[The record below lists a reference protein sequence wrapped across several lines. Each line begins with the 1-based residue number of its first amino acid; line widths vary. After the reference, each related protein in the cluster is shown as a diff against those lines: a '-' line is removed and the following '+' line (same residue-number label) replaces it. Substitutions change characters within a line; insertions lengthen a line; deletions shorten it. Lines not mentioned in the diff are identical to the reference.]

1 MMSVERTFMPRVY
14 LKLAWRN
21 VRRSVADYVVYFLT
35 LAFAACLLYSF
46 TASGDYLLAMD
57 LSPEQRGVYESASM
71 VMQAFS
77 VFSVVVFAFLVVYA
91 NRFILRRRSLE
102 LAMYGLLGM
111 DSMQTSR
118 VLLYEN
124 VFVGALSLAIG
135 LAAGVVLS
143 PAFGGLASFVFGVP
157 WRFGFAFS
165 ENAALWDCGCFA
177 AIMAIAMLAGMRGI
191 RKCSLL
197 QLMNAN
203 RVPEKPKGAGS
214 AAMRV
219 QAVLAFA
226 AVVFVWGLCVL
237 QPITFVVYI
246 LPLGILAV
254 LATGV
259 LFRTWTIRYA
269 KRAERNTERYL
280 RGLRCFVVRQV
291 ESKVSATSIAMGC
304 TCVLIAVAI
313 CMVVAGLAFSVG
325 MRGPQT
331 DGATAWSLAP
341 IGFVGIFFGMTFL
354 VAAAAVLALQQLAEG
369 ADSVHRYR
377 ILDKMGCDSSM
388 MRRAVWAQTGVYFAA
403 PLAFALVHCVFGLAL
418 VGFLAAALGSSSFAV
433 IVAGTVGGT
442 VAFLGVYYLVTSL
455 ACERMLLGSVCH

>member
-1 MMSVERTFMPRVY
+1 
-14 LKLAWRN
+14 
-21 VRRSVADYVVYFLT
+21 
-35 LAFAACLLYSF
+35 
-46 TASGDYLLAMD
+46 
-57 LSPEQRGVYESASM
+57 
-71 VMQAFS
+71 
-77 VFSVVVFAFLVVYA
+77 
-91 NRFILRRRSLE
+91 
-102 LAMYGLLGM
+102 MYGLLGM

-135 LAAGVVLS
+135 LAAGIALS

-177 AIMAIAMLAGMRGI
+177 AIMAVAMLAGMRGI
-191 RKCSLL
+191 RKRSLL

-203 RVPEKPKGAGS
+203 RVPEKPKGAGG

-259 LFRTWTIRYA
+259 LFRTWTISYA

-331 DGATAWSLAP
+331 DGATASSLAP

>member
-1 MMSVERTFMPRVY
+1 MPRIY

-46 TASGDYLLAMD
+46 TASGDYLLSMD

-71 VMQAFS
+71 VVQAFS

-135 LAAGVVLS
+135 LAAGIALS

-177 AIMAIAMLAGMRGI
+177 AIMAVAMLAGMRGI
-191 RKCSLL
+191 RKRSLL

-219 QAVLAFA
+219 Q
-226 AVVFVWGLCVL
+226 
-237 QPITFVVYI
+237 
-246 LPLGILAV
+246 
-254 LATGV
+254 
-259 LFRTWTIRYA
+259 
-269 KRAERNTERYL
+269 
-280 RGLRCFVVRQV
+280 
-291 ESKVSATSIAMGC
+291 
-304 TCVLIAVAI
+304 
-313 CMVVAGLAFSVG
+313 
-325 MRGPQT
+325 
-331 DGATAWSLAP
+331 
-341 IGFVGIFFGMTFL
+341 
-354 VAAAAVLALQQLAEG
+354 AVLALQQLAEG

-388 MRRAVWAQTGVYFAA
+388 MRRAVWAQTGAYFAA

-418 VGFLAAALGSSSFAV
+418 VGFLAAALGSSSFAA

-455 ACERMLLGSVCH
+455 VCERMLLGSVCHWVNAT